1 MVRQTICRTWGFHS
15 RNSKTLWRR
24 QLRQSQCQ
32 RQADLVKDGSQF
44 GTFGLKLPRSEGL
57 VKCVLAHHGITHMAQ
72 HGIPSNPNTYI
83 ILYLT
88 ICIYVYYTSSS
99 LSLSMCVYIYIY
111 TSRQTGA
118 CCPLLELGTE
128 HRCVSNYAVC
138 CITPVPR
145 CMTKPGAEASVI
157 CLKTLES

>member
-1 MVRQTICRTWGFHS
+1 MVRQTICWTWGFHS

-99 LSLSMCVYIYIY
+99 LSLYVCVYIYTLRGRLALAALCWNLAPSTDVSVTTRSVASHLY
-111 TSRQTGA
+111 RGA
-118 CCPLLELGTE
+118 
-128 HRCVSNYAVC
+128 
-138 CITPVPR
+138 
-145 CMTKPGAEASVI
+145 
-157 CLKTLES
+157 